1 MKQTVNPIEL
11 SLNSELVV
19 FGWYGEGYYS
29 NSTAYEVMLLPK
41 EQYELFEL
49 DEAFKGVDK
58 YFYELDGKHSEVE
71 GEVFKK
77 EITVEKLLENKQL
90 YKEILKKEFEFYP
103 SNDAWFEELFN
114 KDTGKYEF
122 NLYAL
127 LDNYLSQLAEF
138 GSSYTQLTFTVP
150 VKLEDE
156 ITKFVMNFLEKN
168 K

>member
-1 MKQTVNPIEL
+1 MKQTVDPIEL

-29 NSTAYEVMLLPK
+29 NSEAYEVMFLPK

-49 DEAFKGVDK
+49 NEAFKGIDK
-58 YFYELDGKHSEVE
+58 YFYELDAKHSEVE

-77 EITVEKLLENKQL
+77 ELTVEQLLEDKQL

-103 SNDAWFEELFN
+103 TNESWFKKLFG
-114 KDTGKYEF
+114 DTSKYEF
-122 NLYAL
+122 NLYSL
-127 LDNYLSQLAEF
+127 LDNYLSQLKEF
-138 GSSYTQLTFTVP
+138 ESSYTQLTFTVP
-150 VKLEDE
+150 AKFEDE
-156 ITKFVMNFLEKN
+156 IYKLIVDFLNKN